1 MNNENE
7 WVIVDGTGKTC
18 AGIIAALSEQIEKDS
33 GSFIEVL
40 IPDVLNSY
48 DVVVWTE
55 KYNHSILTQRNDADG
70 FVRMLIRP

>member
-1 MNNENE
+1 M
-7 WVIVDGTGKTC
+7 DGTGKTC
-18 AGIIAALSEQIEKDS
+18 AGIIAALSEQIEKDA